1 MKRSSIVLGVLGLAA
16 AIAAVWFFLRRS
28 DHHAPTTKPTA
39 GTATAPRPSP
49 ASTGGSERAGGPTP
63 ILTRDTDP
71 DGPLR
76 IEGLVLDE
84 RDQPVAGAEVWLSS
98 SPTRTVKAESDGSF
112 AFDKLLGRTY
122 SVGARSGALIGGPVS
137 TRVAADAEPVVIRL
151 RPGATLTVTVHDAGA
166 GAPIAGAT
174 VTLSAM
180 TEPTA
185 TTDAAGVATFVG
197 VADGWTAVT
206 ATAPGYASA
215 AGTTVIGKTQLTAEL
230 ALTLRTGVA
239 VSGIVVDDR
248 GGSVAGAKVWARD
261 ASSWDYGSGDRGA
274 VTSAADGTFTIA
286 AVAPGSYRLQ
296 GTDETHAPGQS
307 ELVTVAADHA
317 TTGVK
322 VVLAA
327 AARITGTVFSADGAP
342 APYATIKVSS
352 TEWST
357 DMTYRQAAADD
368 RGQFVVEALPRKPL
382 RLRAESETAASKI
395 TDVDLA
401 TQPERTGVKLV
412 LDQTGSIAGVVVDR
426 DGQPVAESSV
436 SAVPD
441 FLSDERP
448 RQDFI
453 LASSSATTTDGG
465 GRFVLRGLEDGSYRL
480 AASRGGHGDRTA
492 WGTDSVV
499 ARTGATDVRLVLPTP
514 GGLRGKVSVTG
525 GSAPSLALVA
535 AGWEYRVTTKDGTF
549 ELGGMNPG
557 KYDLRISGPDF
568 AEVTRGDV
576 VVSDGKITDVGTIT
590 VTAGR
595 NLRGRVVDPKGA
607 PIEGARVLVGKM
619 IFGDGKTSGGND
631 PDGAE
636 QAGLRTGTTGADGTF
651 AVRGISKDGGV
662 VVAEHTTAGRSIAIE
677 LRPGTEDVENVTLT
691 LRGYGVVTGQ
701 VTRKGQPVAGATVSA
716 TPIGSSGQ
724 AVFVQSGTDG
734 RFVMDRVPEGSTAVQ
749 AMQTAMMS
757 AVSASR
763 TIVVVAGAP
772 TDASIDIPAGDNE
785 LTVEVG
791 PQPGATVNAAW
802 LLLMRGSFAA
812 TNGKQLMDA
821 FLAAQGTDSGG
832 AAGMEIWL
840 GTSSF
845 PTFRELV
852 PGAYSVCA
860 IPITGSLMDQQL
872 MARVQNNLDKLDATC
887 KGVTVAPTP
896 KAQSYKLLLP
906 SMTPLPAPGTEV
918 DAGTP

>member
-16 AIAAVWFFLRRS
+16 AAVAVWFFLRGGD
-28 DHHAPTTKPTA
+28 DHASTAKPAA
-39 GTATAPRPSP
+39 GTAAIAKPNATAI
-49 ASTGGSERAGGPTP
+49 ASNDRAGGPRP

-76 IEGLVLDE
+76 LEGVVLDDK
-84 RDQPVAGAEVWLSS
+84 DQPVPGAEVWLSS

-122 SVGARSGALIGGPVS
+122 SVGARAGALVGGPVS

-151 RPGATLTVTVHDAGA
+151 RPGATLTVNVHDAGA

-185 TTDAAGVATFVG
+185 TTDAAGVATFIG
-197 VADGWTAVT
+197 VTDGWTAVT

-215 AGTTVIGKTQLTAEL
+215 AGTTVIGKTQRTAEI

-248 GGSVAGAKVWARD
+248 GAPVAGAKVWARD
-261 ASSWDYGSGDRGA
+261 ASSWEYGAGDRGA

-307 ELVTVAADHA
+307 ELITVAADRA

-327 AARITGTVFSADGAP
+327 AARITGAVFTADGAP

-352 TEWST
+352 SELST

-368 RGQFVVEALPRKPL
+368 QGQFVIDALPRKAM

-395 TDVDLA
+395 TDVDLV
-401 TQPERTGVKLV
+401 TQAERTGVKLV

-426 DGQPVAESSV
+426 DGQPVPEASV

-448 RQDFI
+448 REDLI

-480 AASRGGHGDRTA
+480 AASRVGHGDRAA

-499 ARTGATDVRLVLPTP
+499 AKTGATDVRLVLPTP
-514 GGLRGKVSVTG
+514 GGLRGKIVATG

-549 ELGGMNPG
+549 ELGDMTPG
-557 KYDLRISGPDF
+557 KYDLRVSGPDF
-568 AEVTRGDV
+568 AEVNRGDV
-576 VVSDGKITDVGTIT
+576 VVTDGKITDVGTIT

-595 NLRGRVVDPKGA
+595 NLRGRVVDPKGT
-607 PIEGARVLVGKM
+607 PVEGARVMVGKM
-619 IFGDGKTSGGND
+619 IFGDGKTSAGND
-631 PDGAE
+631 PDSAE
-636 QAGLRTGTTGADGTF
+636 QAGLRTGMTGADGTF

-662 VVAEHTTAGRSIAIE
+662 VVAEHTTAGRSISIE
-677 LRPGTEDVENVTLT
+677 LPPGTADVEGVTLT
-691 LRGYGVVTGQ
+691 LRGYGSLVGQ

-716 TPIGSSGQ
+716 TPVGSSGQ

-734 RFVMDRVPEGSTAVQ
+734 RFVMDRVPEGPTAVQ

-757 AVSASR
+757 AVTASR
-763 TIVVVAGAP
+763 SVTVVVGKP

-785 LTVEVG
+785 LTVEIG

-802 LLLMRGSFAA
+802 LLLMRGTFAA
-812 TNGKQLMDA
+812 RTGKQLMDA
-821 FLAAQGTDSGG
+821 FLAAQGTEGGG
-832 AAGMEIWL
+832 AAGMELWL
-840 GTSSF
+840 GTSSY

-852 PGAYSVCA
+852 PGGYSVCA
-860 IPITGSLMDQQL
+860 IPITGSLMDSQL
-872 MARVQNNLDKLDATC
+872 MGRVQNNLDKLDATC
-887 KGVTVAPTP
+887 KSVTVAPAP
-896 KAQSYKLLLP
+896 KQQTYKLLLP

-918 DAGTP
+918 DAGVP